1 MVKNPPAMAGD
12 PGSISGSGRS
22 LRDKNGKPFQCS
34 CMENPMDRGAWWGVG
49 GYSPRDCKESDMTE
63 QLTLAYLMFSLVA
76 SQVAPW

>member
-34 CMENPMDRGAWWGVG
+34 CMENPMDRGAWRGC
-49 GYSPRDCKESDMTE
+49 SPWDHKESDTAE
-63 QLTLAYLMFSLVA
+63 PY
-76 SQVAPW
+76 